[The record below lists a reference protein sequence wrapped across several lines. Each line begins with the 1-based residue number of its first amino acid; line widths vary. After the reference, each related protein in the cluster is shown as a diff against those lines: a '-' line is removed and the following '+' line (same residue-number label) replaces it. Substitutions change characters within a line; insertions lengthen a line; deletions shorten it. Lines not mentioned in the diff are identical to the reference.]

1 MASALLAF
9 SPAVLTASAA
19 AFAASKSAVKSWIF
33 ASYAAILDGVL
44 PSLLAS
50 TSLEASSANVAF
62 YSAVAASTRADLASA
77 KADFLAFTFAK
88 AVATSSDVASG
99 FPITVSAS
107 LTA

>member
-62 YSAVAASTRADLASA
+62 CSAVAASTRADLASSS
-77 KADFLAFTFAK
+77 FA
-88 AVATSSDVASG
+88 
-99 FPITVSAS
+99 SAS
-107 LTA
+107 STAT